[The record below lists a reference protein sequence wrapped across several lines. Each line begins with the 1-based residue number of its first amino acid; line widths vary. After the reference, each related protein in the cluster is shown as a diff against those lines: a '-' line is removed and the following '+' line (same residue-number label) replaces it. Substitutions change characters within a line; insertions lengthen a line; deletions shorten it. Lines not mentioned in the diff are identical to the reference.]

1 MTTRW
6 QPTRAGILNVWRYYD
21 EVFTFHDGR
30 LLLRG
35 PNGSGKSKAL
45 ELLLPFLFDANLS
58 ASRLSTFAQGARS
71 MHWNLMG
78 QGASGTTRVGF
89 VWLELVRDEA
99 ADERFLTIGAR
110 LQASRSE
117 TRPRVDYFLAD
128 GRVGVDFELTAD
140 QTPLTAGALREQL
153 VGRGTVFAT
162 AGEYRAAVRQT
173 VFPTM
178 TPDRYETLIGALLQ
192 LRRPKLS
199 EHLDPAALSSI
210 LSSALPP
217 VDAAQIQEL
226 AEGFERLDQQRA
238 HLVGLDE
245 EVKAARA
252 VLDRARAYGRAVLR
266 ERARAVTGAATR
278 FDSTSR
284 DLRLGAERLEAARSG
299 AYEALEAYRAARR
312 RLDQLMG
319 DRETLSRSED
329 YRSGEQLEEL
339 RRRVHGAEH
348 AAEVTEKDA
357 RWAAERSA
365 QTVEEARALEA
376 TAATARA
383 ERTRRD
389 DALRVLTS
397 GLGVVELV
405 DAPADLRAWLAA
417 REDQVAEIGRL
428 VDVHDDA
435 VAERT
440 RQDEQLAR
448 ATDAVTDAREVLREA
463 ERALE
468 LVVEQFIAAVG
479 AWAMSRSELEPQPAD
494 VQAAARDERL
504 TEYVAALLGEHL
516 AVLAAERALLSTQ
529 RGDLLARLDELVAER
544 KALAAAGLVPPP
556 AARFRTAARDDRSG
570 APLWRVVDFRDEVS
584 DDERAAVEAALEA
597 SGLLDAW
604 VTSSGEVWV
613 DGHDVL
619 VGRAAAVSGPS
630 LADVLTVDAAAAE
643 QADLV
648 DAVRRVLT
656 GVGLGASDAG
666 SWVAV
671 DGRWRLGVT
680 FGSWSKAAAQY
691 VGAAARERNRQER
704 LAALEEQITAVE
716 RAVASLDA
724 GLVTLAE
731 RETTA
736 RRDAEA
742 APSGVE
748 VPRGR
753 QAVESALA
761 VLGDRETLAAASHD
775 ERDAAQRRVDEHAQ
789 SLALAADRLGLPTTR
804 SALTAVRDQVADTR
818 HALDELVQADRD
830 ASRAT
835 ASAQSARSRADEDAS
850 HADELATRAE
860 SDRTE
865 ATVIVARLAELQEV
879 LGAGYE
885 RAATRMREL
894 ETEIGAAQADLPG
907 RERASTDAS
916 NAVAKLEER
925 SVSAEAAHEEA
936 RLHRAAV
943 SDALVAVVRTS
954 LARDAGVAIDLD
966 AEDRVRAVLEAARRI
981 DRDLPERANDTVAS
995 TLNRL
1000 TQRLF
1005 DAAPRLGSR
1014 ALLELEDADGFTVP
1028 TAATAGRRIGMQDLL
1043 DVVEDER
1050 TRAGAELTEAERAL
1064 FEQALTGDTRRHLS
1078 AMIRD
1083 AHELVERMNERLA
1096 SVRTASDVSVR
1107 LRWEVRDDEGGGMR
1121 HAQSLLLKDPAR
1133 LVEEERQALH
1143 DFFRAR
1149 IDQTHAEDAGGSWA
1163 QQLATVFDYTAWH
1176 QFRVEMNR
1184 GDDQG
1189 WRTLTRQAHGVL
1201 SGGEKAIALHLP
1213 LFAALAAHYEAT
1225 PLAPRLILLD
1235 EVFVGID
1242 SANRGQI
1249 FALLG
1254 ELDLDLVLTS
1264 DHEWATYPEVAGIA
1278 IHALAAGTDDDEAV
1292 TTTRFVWNGRELAED
1307 PSETLFA

>member
-6 QPTRAGILNVWRYYD
+6 RPTRAGILNVWRYYD

-89 VWLELVRDEA
+89 VWLELVRDEGA
-99 ADERFLTIGAR
+99 GERFLTIGAR

-245 EVKAARA
+245 EVKAAHA

-278 FDSTSR
+278 VDATSR
-284 DLRLGAERLEAARSG
+284 DLRLGAERLDAARSE
-299 AYEALEAYRAARR
+299 AAKALEAYRAARR
-312 RLDQLMG
+312 RLDQLTG

-329 YRSGEQLEEL
+329 YRSGQQLEEL

-348 AAEVTEKDA
+348 TAEVTEKDA
-357 RWAAERSA
+357 RRAAERSA
-365 QTVEEARALEA
+365 QTVEDARALEA
-376 TAATARA
+376 TATTAQA

-405 DAPADLRAWLAA
+405 DAPADLHAWLAA
-417 REDQVAEIGRL
+417 REDQAAEIGRL

-435 VAERT
+435 VAERAQQEE
-440 RQDEQLAR
+440 RLAR
-448 ATDAVTDAREVLREA
+448 ATDAVTDAREVLGEA

-468 LVVEQFIAAVG
+468 LAVEQFIAAVG
-479 AWAMSRSELEPQPAD
+479 AWATSRSELEPQPSDA
-494 VQAAARDERL
+494 QAAARDERL
-504 TEYVAALLGEHL
+504 TAYVAALLGDHV
-516 AVLAAERALLSTQ
+516 ARLAAERALLNGK
-529 RGDLLARLDELVAER
+529 RDDAMARHAALVAER
-544 KALAAAGLVPPP
+544 EALAAAGLVPPP
-556 AARFRTAARDDRSG
+556 AARFRTAARHGRSG
-570 APLWRVVDFRDEVS
+570 APLWQVVDFRDEVS
-584 DDERAAVEAALEA
+584 DDERASLEAALEA

-604 VTSSGEVWV
+604 VTPSGQVWV

-619 VGRAAAVSGPS
+619 VGPGTPVDGPS
-630 LADVLTVDAAAAE
+630 LADVLSVDAAAE
-643 QADLV
+643 QADVV
-648 DAVRRVLT
+648 DAVRRALT

-691 VGAAARERNRQER
+691 VGATARERNRQER
-704 LAALEEQITAVE
+704 LAALEEQLSDVS
-716 RAVASLDA
+716 RDVAGLDA

-748 VPRGR
+748 VRRGR
-753 QAVESALA
+753 RAVENALA
-761 VLGDRETLAAASHD
+761 VLGERERSAAASRD
-775 ERDAAQRRVDEHAQ
+775 ERDAAQRRVDEHAR

-818 HALDELVQADRD
+818 HALDELVRADRD

-835 ASAQSARSRADEDAS
+835 ASAESARLRADEDAS
-850 HADELATRAE
+850 HADEFAARAE

-865 ATVIVARLAELQEV
+865 ANALAARLAELQE
-879 LGAGYE
+879 LLDAGYE
-885 RAATRMREL
+885 RAATRMGEV
-894 ETEIGAAQADLPG
+894 ETEIGSARADLPG
-907 RERASTDAS
+907 RETASTEAS

-925 SVSAEAAHEEA
+925 SVSAEAAHEQA

-981 DRDLPERANDTVAS
+981 DRDLPERANDTVAN

-1000 TQRLF
+1000 TQSLY

-1014 ALLELEDADGFTVP
+1014 ALLELEDVDGFTVP

-1083 AHELVERMNERLA
+1083 AHELVERMNNRLA
-1096 SVRTASDVSVR
+1096 TVRTASDVRVR

-1149 IDQTHAEDAGGSWA
+1149 IDQTHTEDAGGSWA

-1292 TTTRFVWNGRELAED
+1292 TTTRFVWNGRDLSED